1 MRRLNGIVAESD
13 RGSLSLSFSA
23 PYLPFLPPPELRAR
37 QPRYAISLH
46 VLSMLLRNRAIPVK
60 VFAPLPNPL
69 EFVLSNSIRLIR
81 KDFGPQFGIILSS
94 PTVHACPRFFARVT
108 DPSNYAYY
116 PIFSLLSFSLSLFFG
131 QLGSNLLRLIAG
143 DNFP

>member
-1 MRRLNGIVAESD
+1 MA
-13 RGSLSLSFSA
+13 LSLSFSA
-23 PYLPFLPPPELRAR
+23 PYLPFLPPPELRA
-37 QPRYAISLH
+37 RYAISLH

-116 PIFSLLSFSLSLFFG
+116 SIFPSFPFSLSLFFRSAWLESLTFNRRG
-131 QLGSNLLRLIAG
+131 QFPVRKDRLH
-143 DNFP
+143 FPRW